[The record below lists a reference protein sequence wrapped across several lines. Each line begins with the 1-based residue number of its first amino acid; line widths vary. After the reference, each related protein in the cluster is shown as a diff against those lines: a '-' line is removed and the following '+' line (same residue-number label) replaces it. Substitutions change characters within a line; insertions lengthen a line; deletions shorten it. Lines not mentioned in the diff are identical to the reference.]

1 VTGHARGGI
10 GQMSGTKKEEKQLKV
25 LVSAC
30 LLGEKVRYNGSS
42 LELDQ
47 RLLAELGRLCTIIPC
62 CPELAGGLTVPRAP
76 VEIVARGKSIGGESV
91 LSGQAEVN
99 TAAGDDLT
107 EQFIQG
113 AEKALQK
120 CREQN
125 VRMAILTERSP
136 SCGVTMIYDG
146 TFSGN
151 KIAGRGVT
159 TALLRQNG
167 VQVFSQDQLDL
178 ALLALA
184 KL

>member
-1 VTGHARGGI
+1 
-10 GQMSGTKKEEKQLKV
+10 MEEKQVKV
-25 LVSAC
+25 LMSAC
-30 LLGEKVRYNGSS
+30 LLGEEVRYNGSS
-42 LELDQ
+42 LELHQ
-47 RLLAELGRLCTIIPC
+47 RLLAEIGQHCTIIPC

-76 VEIVARGKSIGGESV
+76 VEIVAREKCVGGESV
-91 LSGQAEVN
+91 LSGQARVT
-99 TAAGDDLT
+99 TAAGDDVT
-107 EQFIQG
+107 AQFIQG

-125 VRMAILTERSP
+125 VAIAILTERSP

-167 VQVFSQDQLDL
+167 IQVFSQDQLDE
-178 ALLALA
+178 ALRALA
-184 KL
+184 KS